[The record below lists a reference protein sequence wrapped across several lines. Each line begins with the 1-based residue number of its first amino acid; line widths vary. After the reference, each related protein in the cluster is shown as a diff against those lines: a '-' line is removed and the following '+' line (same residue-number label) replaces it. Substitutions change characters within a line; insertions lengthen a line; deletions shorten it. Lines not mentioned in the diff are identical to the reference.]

1 MEIIS
6 AEKERCT
13 KQRAQIVVR
22 SVKFLLNQQKADLF
36 IAGIASRSTDQ
47 REAVHRAIRL
57 AGSGGLF
64 LLVSGS
70 STEK

>member
-22 SVKFLLNQQKADLF
+22 SVKFLLNQQKAGLF
-36 IAGIASRSTDQ
+36 IVGTVTKSI
-47 REAVHRAIRL
+47 ENL
-57 AGSGGLF
+57 GSVAAEEEGFKLRF
-64 LLVSGS
+64 
-70 STEK
+70 